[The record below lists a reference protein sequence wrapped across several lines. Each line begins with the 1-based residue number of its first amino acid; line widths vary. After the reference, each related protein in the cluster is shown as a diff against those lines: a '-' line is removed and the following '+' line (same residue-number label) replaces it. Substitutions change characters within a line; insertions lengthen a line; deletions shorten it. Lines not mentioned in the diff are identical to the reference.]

1 MDGVELEKDFEWNQ
15 CQKIYT
21 KSMKAFVQKYAEED
35 FLVIKWQRDC
45 NSEESV
51 NNFKNNT

>member
-21 KSMKAFVQKYAEED
+21 KCMKAFVQKYAEED

-45 NSEESV
+45 NSEKSV